1 MGALYLYHES
11 HLKTKDK
18 VEETFSKRGF
28 TESTEIIM
36 GSYRLIVYNKML
48 VQNRQI
54 YQNGQDCIG
63 ICGTMIY
70 KGLGVNESLQ
80 ELFRDIVS
88 NSIDENQLIGHFICV
103 EFINSKIRILTD
115 RLCTLPLYYSED
127 QLIFSSSFLALSSAI
142 KTPLTINTFAMLEI
156 LLSHSHFDQK

>member
-88 NSIDENQLIGHFICV
+88 NSIDENQIGRAHV
-103 EFINSKIRILTD
+103 
-115 RLCTLPLYYSED
+115 
-127 QLIFSSSFLALSSAI
+127 
-142 KTPLTINTFAMLEI
+142 
-156 LLSHSHFDQK
+156 